1 MSKPLEI
8 TRALDQATQRDDQGR
23 YYRIDHEGAKVFGY
37 HAWQTGAWVCY
48 TCGHLCDC
56 YEMSEEVTE

>member
-1 MSKPLEI
+1 MSHVLEV
-8 TRALDQATQRDDQGR
+8 TRALDKATHRDNQER

-48 TCGHLCDC
+48 TCGLGCDC
-56 YEMSEEVTE
+56 YETSEEVSA